1 MLVLDNCELTDDKL
15 SVLAPLTSKFHTVAL
30 NGEQKITLSGWS
42 TFSEVLRRPECKIKK
57 LELKIV
63 KSEEQNLQLT
73 IFNADS
79 DEKNR
84 NIIDCKIDDPAMDVL
99 APALVNIKE
108 VHLIQNGITAKG
120 WSTLK
125 KAWMVKMKLTYKP
138 PQLSILDLSLRF
150 VSLHQ
155 LGTKNEISLFWF
167 LVPFQKRMPYF
178 L

>member
-1 MLVLDNCELTDDKL
+1 V
-15 SVLAPLTSKFHTVAL
+15 VAFGGVDISEVA
-30 NGEQKITLSGWS
+30 NSEVENIRRAK
-42 TFSEVLRRPECKIKK
+42 FSEVLKRPECKIKK

-73 IFNADS
+73 IFNSES
-79 DEKNR
+79 DEKHR
-84 NIIDCKIDDPAMDVL
+84 NIIDCKFGDTAMEVL

-125 KAWMVKMKLTYKP
+125 KAWMVKMELTYKP

-150 VSLHQ
+150 VSLQ
-155 LGTKNEISLFWF
+155 QTGTKNKL
-167 LVPFQKRMPYF
+167 QKKMPYF